1 MEKKEDAL
9 KETYS
14 EPKVLASYTKE
25 QLEEIIKPHGGEGEC
40 IGGACGTPDTSGGGG
55 CGCGGGSI

>member
-1 MEKKEDAL
+1 MKREGKEDKKEKSI

-14 EPKVLASYTKE
+14 EPKVLASYKKE
-25 QLEEIIKPHGGEGEC
+25 ELEEIIKPHGV
-40 IGGACGTPDTSGGGG
+40 PDTSGGG